1 MYSIVKGRYLENDMV
16 QCDSSF
22 ILENLTVFLMEMT
35 ENEASPVMLIKKE
48 NKALPQ
54 CENYLKNLFVSRQ
67 SSGSHKTAHKH
78 SITAREK
85 P

>member
-1 MYSIVKGRYLENDMV
+1 
-16 QCDSSF
+16 
-22 ILENLTVFLMEMT
+22 MT

-54 CENYLKNLFVSRQ
+54 CENYLENLSVSRQ